1 MPVIQ
6 AVERALRM
14 LDLFDEQTK
23 ELKITEIAGR
33 LGLHKS
39 TAHSLLRTLQLYGY
53 IEQNEETG
61 RYRLGM
67 KLLERGQLLLEGLD
81 LRGVAR
87 PVLQRL
93 SQETG
98 QTAHLVVRDGA
109 EGVYIDKVE
118 GVKAVI
124 RYSRVGRRVRLH
136 SSAVGKV
143 LAAFQP
149 PEQLERTLAGY
160 RFDKFT
166 ETTIADKETF
176 LAELQRVRQEGV
188 AYDRS
193 ENEPGVLCSAAPI
206 FDHAGEVNAAISVSA
221 LLAHV
226 DEAELQRIVALLRA
240 GAAEISAK
248 LGYRP

>member
-1 MPVIQ
+1 MPIIQ

-23 ELKITEIAGR
+23 ELKITEIADR

-39 TAHSLLRTLQLYGY
+39 TAHSLLKTLQLYGY

-93 SQETG
+93 SAETG
-98 QTAHLVVRDGA
+98 QTAHLVVRDGT

-118 GVKAVI
+118 GAKAVI

-149 PEQLERTLAGY
+149 PDQLERALAGY
-160 RFDKFT
+160 RFDRFT
-166 ETTIADKETF
+166 EATITDKETF
-176 LAELQRVRQEGV
+176 LAELEQVRQEGV

-193 ENEPGVLCSAAPI
+193 ENEPGVLCAAAPL
-206 FDHAGEVNAAISVSA
+206 FDHTGEANAAVSVSA
-221 LLAHV
+221 LWAHV
-226 DEAELQRIVALLRA
+226 GEEELARIVELLRA

-248 LGYRP
+248 LGHRP